1 MAITLE
7 MSPDTYSRI
16 SPSPH
21 PPLTQ
26 CRLSVCSVPSPVLG
40 NGGQGPKA
48 QTTGTEGALGKEKDL
63 GAGSRLDSDG
73 FVEPNLYYIV
83 Y

>member
-1 MAITLE
+1 MATTLE

-21 PPLTQ
+21 PPFTQ
-26 CRLSVCSVPSPVLG
+26 CCLSVCSVPSPVPG
-40 NGGQGPKA
+40 NGGKGPKA
-48 QTTGTEGALGKEKDL
+48 QTTGTEGALGKKVL

-73 FVEPNLYYIV
+73 FVEPNLYYFV